1 MILVG
6 WLIMAVIAII
16 SRWLSNLIIVGGTN
30 PIEPMMIGIII
41 GAIARNLGFTPESW
55 EPFLKKFETPLLWGI
70 ILLGAGF
77 SISTAKEL
85 PLSLV
90 VILVTMI
97 VGFFA
102 IYLIARKVGL
112 SDKLSSLLAV
122 GTTICG
128 GSAIAITS
136 PLIKAKE
143 EETCY
148 AVSVIVVS
156 AFILMITMPFLGTLL
171 GMSETTFGIWAG
183 TSVHNTPQTIGTGY
197 IFGEQAGQ
205 VATMVK
211 FTRNMFMIV
220 VAILVSLSFRAKEA
234 TQHHLEKKAIFKAFP
249 WFLFGY
255 LGMAIFAASGFFT
268 TEGIDFFGKVGK
280 FLILMG
286 MVGIGFGTDFIHIKR
301 LGVKPLIIG
310 IVGTVIVCMTS
321 FVVINLLRIFTL

>member
-1 MILVG
+1 MLLFG
-6 WLIMAVIAII
+6 WLIMATIAII
-16 SRWLSNLIIVGGTN
+16 SRWLSGLITIGDTN
-30 PIEPMMIGIII
+30 PIEPMLIGIIL
-41 GAIARNLGFTPESW
+41 GAAARNLGLTPKAW

-77 SISTAKEL
+77 SIATAKEI

-90 VILVTMI
+90 VILITMT

-112 SDKLSSLLAV
+112 SDKLSVLLAV

-148 AVSVIVVS
+148 AVSVIVAS

-171 GMSETTFGIWAG
+171 GMTETSFGIWAG

-197 IFGEQAGQ
+197 VFGEQAGQ

-234 TQHHLEKKAIFKAFP
+234 TQQHLEKKAILKAFP

-255 LGMAIFAASGFFT
+255 LLMAFCAANGFFT
-268 TEGIDFFGKVGK
+268 SEGIAFFGKVGK

-286 MVGIGFGTDFIHIKR
+286 MVGIGFGTDFMHIKQ
-301 LGVKPLIIG
+301 LGFKPLIIG
-310 IVGTVIVCMTS
+310 IIGTVIVCATS
-321 FVVINLLRIFTL
+321 FITLTVLGFC

>member
-1 MILVG
+1 MILLG
-6 WLIMAVIAII
+6 WIVMAII
-16 SRWLSNLIIVGGTN
+16 ALLSRWLSGIFTIAGTH
-30 PIEPMMIGIII
+30 PLDAMMIGIIL
-41 GAIARNLGFTPESW
+41 GAIVRNTGLSPKSW
-55 EPFLKKFETPLLWGI
+55 QPFLKKFETPLLWGI

-77 SISTAKEL
+77 SITTAKEL
-85 PLSLV
+85 PLSLI
-90 VILVTMI
+90 VILITMT

-102 IYLIARKVGL
+102 IYLLARKAGL
-112 SDKLSSLLAV
+112 SDTLSALLAV

-171 GMSETTFGIWAG
+171 GMTETAFGIWAG

-205 VATMVK
+205 IATMVK

-220 VAILVSLSFRAKEA
+220 VAILVSLSFGAKEA
-234 TQHHLEKKAIFKAFP
+234 TQQHLERKAILKAFP

-255 LGMAIFAASGFFT
+255 LAMAFCAANGFFT
-268 TEGIDFFGKVGK
+268 TEGIAFFGKVGK

-301 LGVKPLIIG
+301 LGFKPLIIG
-310 IVGTVIVCMTS
+310 IVGTVIICMTS
-321 FVVINLLRIFTL
+321 FVAINLLGIFT